1 MKERQQATLLN
12 YLANTV
18 CQASKELF
26 WILISTFS
34 LARLKKVVPIALV
47 ACKDV

>member
-1 MKERQQATLLN
+1 MQERQQARLLN

-34 LARLKKVVPIALV
+34 LAQEGGTNCIGGV
-47 ACKDV
+47 

>member
-1 MKERQQATLLN
+1 MKERQQARLLN
-12 YLANTV
+12 DLANTV

-34 LARLKKVVPIALV
+34 LAQEGGIPIALV